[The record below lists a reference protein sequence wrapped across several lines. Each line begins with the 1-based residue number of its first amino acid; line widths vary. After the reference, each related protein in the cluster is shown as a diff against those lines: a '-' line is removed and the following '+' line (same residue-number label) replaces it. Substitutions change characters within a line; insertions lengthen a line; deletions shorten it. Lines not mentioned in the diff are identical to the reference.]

1 MFNEDFD
8 NRKKIDFFNSL
19 RKDGLLAFIDNDY
32 INMYKVKSNDK
43 LEKLILD
50 IKNRFDEIYSILFI
64 KDDKFM
70 NETINS
76 SYNPFFK
83 NMVSYH
89 PTTKEEIYDYYG
101 LDDKSNMDKFYEENS
116 ISIENNLVID
126 DKMSTTILKK
136 ESIDETINRIA
147 DNRITCLF
155 KKNSKLAEILLSIDN
170 YFNLDF
176 IAQIVC
182 QFLNSIDVDFSSNQF
197 KSLDSNEDRIKLMKY
212 TSKENSLS
220 YEEKIRIIKEILNT
234 FDIECL
240 YSKKVEEL
248 FNTDNQLLLE
258 YAKHNTYILEN
269 SEFTKIY
276 NEIINNTDKKYIKRI
291 SN

>member
-19 RKDGLLAFIDNDY
+19 RKDGLLALISNDY

-50 IKNRFDEIYSILFI
+50 IKNNFDEIYSILFI
-64 KDDKFM
+64 RDDKFM
-70 NETINS
+70 NEVINN

-89 PTTKEEIYDYYG
+89 PTTKEEIYDYYD
-101 LDDKSNMDKFYEENS
+101 LFDKSNIDKFYEENS

-147 DNRITCLF
+147 DNRVTCLF

-197 KSLDSNEDRIKLMKY
+197 KSLDSNEDRIMLMKY
-212 TSKENSLS
+212 TVKENSLS
-220 YEEKIRIIKEILNT
+220 YEEKIMIVKDILNA
-234 FDIECL
+234 FDIECI

-248 FNTDNQLLLE
+248 LNTDNQLLLE